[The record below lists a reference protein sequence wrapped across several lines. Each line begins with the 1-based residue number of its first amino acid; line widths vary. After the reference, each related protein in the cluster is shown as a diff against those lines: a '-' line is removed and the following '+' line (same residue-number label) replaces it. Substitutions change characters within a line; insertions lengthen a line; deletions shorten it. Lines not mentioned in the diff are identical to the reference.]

1 MNRGFRIEELH
12 THYSRES
19 SFEPSLEGV
28 AQSEFRYPSH
38 EVEPRSEGYDEYF
51 DPPLESKYECPICLL
66 GLREPVQTSCG
77 HRFCRGCIVRS
88 IRDAGPKCPVDNER
102 LSESQ
107 LHPDNF
113 AKREMLNQLVFCRMK
128 KQRECPW
135 KGPLGKLEGHLSD
148 CPFVDIKCPKGCGK
162 ELQRKDLEEHLE
174 KDCPNRTI
182 PCKYCKEEI
191 RWNILERHYEGCP
204 QFPVKCEKCGKEDIP
219 RGLMQE
225 HKDKE
230 CLEVE
235 MECPFKIVGCKEKG
249 KRPKVVAHVAE
260 QMATHAMEMAK
271 KLGELLGAESGSD
284 TMGGQRNTR
293 RQRGGAEAFPREQ
306 ASQEGYLHDLSTRTQ
321 TQREEIDE
329 LRRKVAELSSII
341 HHLERQLEETRMRQ
355 ERPIQ
360 ELTLRFNRY
369 ETKLLEVEGR
379 LCNGSYIWKID
390 NFRQCR
396 QDAVNGVMTAIHSPA
411 FHTSLYGYKL
421 CMRIN
426 LNGVDSGVGK
436 HVALFVHMMQGD
448 YDSILEWPFTGR
460 IALSILDQSDGAEYR
475 HHISETLVAKPNLLA
490 FQRPTA
496 PRNYK
501 GYGYVEFAPIE
512 TIREP
517 QYVRN
522 NTMLVRIQIF
532 H

>member
-1 MNRGFRIEELH
+1 MTRSFSLEEQSSLF
-12 THYSRES
+12 SRES
-19 SFEPSLEGV
+19 SFDPSSIGL
-28 AQSEFRYPSH
+28 SELRFSSH
-38 EVEPRSEGYDEYF
+38 EEPRSEGYDEYF

-107 LHPDNF
+107 LYPDNF
-113 AKREMLNQLVFCRMK
+113 AKREMLSHEVFCRMK
-128 KQRECPW
+128 KQHGCPW
-135 KGPLGKLEGHLSD
+135 KGTLGKLEEHLNE
-148 CPFVDIKCPKGCGK
+148 CPFVEVDCPKGCK
-162 ELQRKDLEEHLE
+162 QKLKRKDLQQHLE
-174 KDCPNRTI
+174 KDCPLRTI
-182 PCKYCKEEI
+182 PCKYCTEDVPWNTLEMKEHLEKECPVVEI
-191 RWNILERHYEGCP
+191 R
-204 QFPVKCEKCGKEDIP
+204 
-219 RGLMQE
+219 
-225 HKDKE
+225 
-230 CLEVE
+230 
-235 MECPFKIVGCKEKG
+235 CPFHIVGCTFEG
-249 KRPKVVAHVAE
+249 KRSDVFKHVKE
-260 QMATHAMEMAK
+260 QMPNHMMDMAK
-271 KLGELLGAESGSD
+271 KVAEVISEPSSEQAGAHRSAP
-284 TMGGQRNTR
+284 QRRT
-293 RQRGGAEAFPREQ
+293 RGGMLPHPQEQ
-306 ASQEGYLHDLSTRTQ
+306 ASQEGYLVELSTRTQ
-321 TQREEIDE
+321 HQRNEIDE
-329 LRRKVAELSSII
+329 MRRIITALSNTV
-341 HHLERQLEETRMRQ
+341 HHLERQVEEARIRQ
-355 ERPIQ
+355 ERPVQ

-369 ETKLLEVEGR
+369 ETKLLEYEGR
-379 LCNGSYIWKID
+379 VCNGSYIWRIE
-390 NFRQCR
+390 NYRQCR
-396 QDAVNGVMTAIHSPA
+396 QDAINGVMTAIHSPA

-448 YDSILEWPFTGR
+448 YDNILEWPFTGR

-475 HHISETLVAKPNLLA
+475 QHISETLVAKPNLLA

-512 TIREP
+512 QIREP
-517 QYVRN
+517 QYVKN